1 MSAACGS
8 GGLLTKRQLVLKQ
21 KNNDVEIPF
30 QLYVQEINPMTYAMA
45 KMNMI
50 IHDMEGK
57 IKEGDTLKNPRF
69 LEGGTI
75 KKLDK
80 VTDNPMWN
88 QKGYDADFY
97 ESDSY
102 NRFLLESRLTT
113 QQTGARY

>member
-1 MSAACGS
+1 M
-8 GGLLTKRQLVLKQ
+8 TLK
-21 KNNDVEIPF
+21 IPF

-75 KKLDK
+75 KKLD
-80 VTDNPMWN
+80 NPMWN
-88 QKGYDADFY
+88 QRGYDADFY
-97 ESDSY
+97 ESDPY
-102 NRFLLESRLTT
+102 DRFLLESRLTT